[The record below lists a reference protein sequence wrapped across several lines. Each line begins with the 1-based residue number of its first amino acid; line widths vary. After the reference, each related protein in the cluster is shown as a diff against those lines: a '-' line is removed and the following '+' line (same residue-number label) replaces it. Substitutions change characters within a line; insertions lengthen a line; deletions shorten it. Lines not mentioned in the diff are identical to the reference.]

1 MQRRARRSSEQTA
14 CSANSFY
21 EICHLQK
28 DIEWQR
34 NLESSIQSTAAL
46 LSALEGSAAVD
57 DTTDVLY
64 VNPKYY

>member
-1 MQRRARRSSEQTA
+1 MQ
-14 CSANSFY
+14 CANSFY
-21 EICHLQK
+21 KICHLQK